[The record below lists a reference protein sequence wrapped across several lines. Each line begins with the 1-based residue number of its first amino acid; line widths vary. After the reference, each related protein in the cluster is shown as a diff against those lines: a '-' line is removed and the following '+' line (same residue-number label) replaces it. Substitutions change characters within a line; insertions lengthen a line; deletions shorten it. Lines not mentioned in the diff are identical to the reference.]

1 MIRRFKFEDEVH
13 QTLSCVP
20 MAVRRKLDKIGLKI
34 SLDQWQALGRGERL
48 AICHLPIESA
58 EERDTVAT
66 FIDETVR
73 HRCGN
78 AAKPLS
84 EDIRRAADPPAAPPA
99 MLITNAKAQG
109 FEIGQPAWER
119 LDQDERYALMKLGGG
134 TEPSHNF
141 HAALQELL
149 K

>member
-1 MIRRFKFEDEVH
+1 MIRRFKFEDEIY

-34 SLDQWQALGRGERL
+34 SLEQWQALGHGERL

-58 EERDTVAT
+58 EERDAVTM

-84 EDIRRAADPPAAPPA
+84 EEIRRAADPPASPPA
-99 MLITNAKAQG
+99 LLVANAKAHG
-109 FEIGQPAWER
+109 FEVGQPAWDR
-119 LDQDERYALMKLGGG
+119 LDEDERYALMKLGGA

-141 HAALQELL
+141 RAALREFL